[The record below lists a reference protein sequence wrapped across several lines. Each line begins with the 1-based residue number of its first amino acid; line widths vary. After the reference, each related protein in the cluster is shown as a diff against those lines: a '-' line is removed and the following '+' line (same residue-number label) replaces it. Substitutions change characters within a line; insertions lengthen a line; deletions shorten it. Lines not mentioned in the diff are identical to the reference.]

1 MQALVAV
8 HTALAAPTGLADNC
22 VLSFG
27 ATSMQIRKLPSQLI
41 DQIAAGEVIERPASV
56 VKELLENSIDAG
68 ATELEIDIEQG
79 GARLIRIRDNG
90 SGIQR
95 EDLPLALER
104 HATSKIRS
112 LEDLERVAT
121 LGFRGE
127 ALPSIASVSRLR
139 LVSRAAEAG
148 YAWSIETGG
157 QAAPASHPQGTTV
170 EVRDLFFNVP
180 ARRKFLRSEKTEFAH
195 VHTLVRRFALS
206 CPGVQIA
213 LRHNQRPVEWIKA
226 AFDRKTME
234 QRVAEVCGAEFITQC
249 LYLENQA
256 SPLSLRGWI
265 GLPTFSR
272 SQNDLQHFF
281 VNGRMVRDKLV
292 SHALRQA
299 YNDVLFHGRHPA
311 FVLYLDMDPALVDV
325 NAHPAKHE
333 VRFRDSRLVHDFL
346 FRSLHSV
353 LAGAQAGRTA
363 TPIPRILKDANESG
377 DNLPSRQVALA
388 LGARQAIDHYQM
400 LYGEG
405 GRDSVHEPAGLGN
418 QQSALSTGFESARR
432 SETASPYSMSGMAGD
447 AGEHPVVPPLGYALA
462 QLHGIYILAENEQ
475 GLVLVD
481 MHAAH
486 ERITYER
493 LKALYAEQ
501 AVQSQPLLIPV
512 GLRVSAREADI
523 AESMLDEFRRFGI
536 VLERIGR
543 EQLRIAQI
551 PSLLKDA
558 DAERLVRDT
567 LSDVIAQGGSDRLQS
582 AYQEV
587 LATMACHASVRAS
600 RQLTLEEMNA
610 LLRDMER
617 TERSGQCNH
626 GRPTWVQLTVDQL
639 DQLFLRGR

>member
-1 MQALVAV
+1 
-8 HTALAAPTGLADNC
+8 
-22 VLSFG
+22 
-27 ATSMQIRKLPSQLI
+27 MQIRKLPSQLI
-41 DQIAAGEVIERPASV
+41 DQIAAGEVIERPSSV

-68 ATELEIDIEQG
+68 ATELDIDIEQG
-79 GARLIRIRDNG
+79 GIKLIRIRDNG
-90 SGIQR
+90 GGIQKD
-95 EDLPLALER
+95 DLPLALER
-104 HATSKIRS
+104 HATSKIRT
-112 LEDLERVAT
+112 LDDLEKVTT

-139 LVSRAAEAG
+139 LTSRATDAVH
-148 YAWSIETGG
+148 AWSIEYGA
-157 QAAPASHPQGTTV
+157 QAAPASHPPGTTV

-195 VHTLVRRFALS
+195 VHALIRRFALG
-206 CPGVQIA
+206 CPGVQIR
-213 LRHNQRPVEWIKA
+213 LQHNQRPLEWIKA
-226 AFDRKTME
+226 AFDQEAME
-234 QRVAEVCGAEFITQC
+234 RRVAEVCGSDFIGHC

-256 SPLSLRGWI
+256 ASLSLRGWI

-272 SQNDLQHFF
+272 SQNDLQHFY

-292 SHALRQA
+292 SHALRQG

-311 FVLYLDMDPALVDV
+311 FVLYLDMDPSSVDV

-346 FRSLHSV
+346 FRTIHSV

-363 TPIPRILKDANESG
+363 TPLPRVLKDAAAADVN
-377 DNLPSRQVALA
+377 PSYPAQQVALGLDA
-388 LGARQAIDHYQM
+388 AQRLDSYRM
-400 LYGEG
+400 LYGKG
-405 GRDSVHEPAGLGN
+405 SRDSARETEGIYSPDMTTGKVNQHSVTTLSMPTAAGAVN
-418 QQSALSTGFESARR
+418 EQSAVA
-432 SETASPYSMSGMAGD
+432 
-447 AGEHPVVPPLGYALA
+447 PLGYALA
-462 QLHGIYILAENEQ
+462 QLHGIYILAQNER

-493 LKALYAEQ
+493 LKALYAQQ
-501 AVQSQPLLIPV
+501 AVHSQPLLIPAT
-512 GLRVSAREADI
+512 LHVSVREADA
-523 AESMLDEFRRFGI
+523 AESLLDEFRRFGLE
-536 VLERIGR
+536 LERTGM
-543 EQLRIAQI
+543 EQLRILQI
-551 PSLLKDA
+551 PSLLKNA
-558 DAERLVRDT
+558 DAAQLVSDT
-567 LSDVIAQGGSDRLQS
+567 LSDIIANGGSGRLQD

-587 LATMACHASVRAS
+587 LAGMACHASVRAN

-626 GRPTWVQLTVDQL
+626 GRPTWVQLGIDQL

>member
-1 MQALVAV
+1 MPATRASIP
-8 HTALAAPTGLADNC
+8 ALAGPTGLADNC

-27 ATSMQIRKLPSQLI
+27 AVRMHIRKLPSQLI

-79 GARLIRIRDNG
+79 GAKLIRIRDNG

-112 LEDLERVAT
+112 LEDLEKVAT

-139 LVSRAAEAG
+139 LVSRAAEAEH
-148 YAWSIETGG
+148 AWSIESGG
-157 QAAPASHPQGTTV
+157 QAVPASHPQGATV
-170 EVRDLFFNVP
+170 EVKDLFFNVP

-195 VHTLVRRFALS
+195 IHSLIRRFALS

-226 AFDRKTME
+226 ASDRKAME
-234 QRVAEVCGAEFITQC
+234 QRIAEVCGAEFITQC

-256 SPLSLRGWI
+256 PPLSLRGWI

-299 YNDVLFHGRHPA
+299 YSDVLFHGRHPA

-346 FRSLHSV
+346 FRSVHSA

-363 TPIPRILKDANESG
+363 TPLPRILKDANESRG
-377 DNLPSRQVALA
+377 HVPSRQASLS
-388 LGARQAIDHYQM
+388 LGTQQAIDRYQT
-400 LYGEG
+400 LYASGACDSVRETAGDVNQPSAVASDPESG
-405 GRDSVHEPAGLGN
+405 GRY
-418 QQSALSTGFESARR
+418 R
-432 SETASPYSMSGMAGD
+432 SET
-447 AGEHPVVPPLGYALA
+447 VTPLGYALA

-512 GLRVSAREADI
+512 GLRVSTREADI
-523 AESMLDEFRRFGI
+523 AESMLDDFKRFGI
-536 VLERIGR
+536 VLERVGR

-558 DAERLVRDT
+558 DAEQLVKDT

-626 GRPTWVQLTVDQL
+626 GRPTWVQLSVDQL

>member
-1 MQALVAV
+1 M
-8 HTALAAPTGLADNC
+8 H
-22 VLSFG
+22 
-27 ATSMQIRKLPSQLI
+27 IRKLPSQLI

-79 GARLIRIRDNG
+79 GAKLIRIRDNG

-112 LEDLERVAT
+112 LEDLEKVAT

-139 LVSRAAEAG
+139 LVSHAAEAEH
-148 YAWSIETGG
+148 AWSIETGG
-157 QAAPASHPQGTTV
+157 QAAPASHPRGTTV
-170 EVRDLFFNVP
+170 EVKDLFFNVP
-180 ARRKFLRSEKTEFAH
+180 ARRKFLRSEKTEFVH
-195 VHTLVRRFALS
+195 IHTLIRRFALS

-226 AFDRKTME
+226 AFDRKAME
-234 QRVAEVCGAEFITQC
+234 QRIAEVCGAEFITQC

-256 SPLSLRGWI
+256 PPLSLRGWI

-299 YNDVLFHGRHPA
+299 YSDVLFHGRHPA

-346 FRSLHSV
+346 FRSIHSA

-363 TPIPRILKDANESG
+363 TPLPRILKDANESRG
-377 DNLPSRQVALA
+377 NAPSRQASLS
-388 LGARQAIDHYQM
+388 LGAQQAIDHYQA
-400 LYGEG
+400 LYASGV
-405 GRDSVHEPAGLGN
+405 RDFVRETSGAVNQPSTRAPEPDSAPLPLYRSETMPPHPVHAAVDEAN
-418 QQSALSTGFESARR
+418 QQSG
-432 SETASPYSMSGMAGD
+432 
-447 AGEHPVVPPLGYALA
+447 VPPLGYALA
-462 QLHGIYILAENEQ
+462 QLHGIYILAQNEQ

-512 GLRVSAREADI
+512 GLRVSMREADI
-523 AESMLDEFRRFGI
+523 AESMLDEFKRFGI

-567 LSDVIAQGGSDRLQS
+567 LSDVIAQGGSDRLQA

-626 GRPTWVQLTVDQL
+626 GRPTWVQLSVDQL